1 MCTSCGCQG
10 RWRARGSRDRA
21 ATQRLDERPVP
32 RQTPIERF
40 LEPCLL
46 LALAGGP
53 AHGYVLK
60 EHCETDCLVEEP
72 IDPGTLY
79 RTLRR
84 MEASG
89 WLHSSWSAE
98 GPGPRRRV
106 YELTPV
112 GAGVLQSWALG
123 LRRNKQTIESF
134 LSLFEQR
141 FGLLGEDGRPGSGV
155 VVSGDAKPVRA
166 ANMDRSGQS

>member
-1 MCTSCGCQG
+1 MCMTCGCQG
-10 RWRARGSRDRA
+10 RWRARGQRQA
-21 ATQRLDERPVP
+21 ADVALLEERPVP

-46 LALAGGP
+46 LTLAGGP

-60 EHCETDCLVEEP
+60 EHCETECLVEES
-72 IDPGTLY
+72 IDTGTLY

-84 MEASG
+84 MEANG
-89 WLHSSWSAE
+89 WLKSSWSDE

-106 YELTPV
+106 YELTPE
-112 GAGVLQSWALG
+112 GEGVLHSWALG

-134 LSLFEQR
+134 LRFYEER
-141 FGLLGEDGRPGSGV
+141 FGSLGDEEQPCS
-155 VVSGDAKPVRA
+155 
-166 ANMDRSGQS
+166 